1 MESHEPHA
9 VLQCGTDAGDKLA
22 PTYPI
27 KSNAR
32 VLAIILRQVRVL
44 RALTCQR
51 LAPIIS
57 PYRRSVRG
65 ATHIEQTETEF

>member
-44 RALTCQR
+44 
-51 LAPIIS
+51 
-57 PYRRSVRG
+57 
-65 ATHIEQTETEF
+65 